1 MKPKTAKRPVNLDI
15 GTFRLPITAY
25 ASISHRISGVIML
38 GGVLVLI
45 YLLSLS
51 LQSSAGFDQA
61 RALLDS
67 TVFKLVIWGVLAAL
81 SYHLVAGIRHLLM
94 DAGFGE
100 TREGGKRGAMIAFV
114 AAATLIILAGIWV
127 W

>member
-1 MKPKTAKRPVNLDI
+1 
-15 GTFRLPITAY
+15 
-25 ASISHRISGVIML
+25 ML

-61 RALLDS
+61 RALLDN